1 MLLKSELNNKHMQV
15 DTIIVGQGLCGTFL
29 SWNLINAGQQ
39 VLVVDQ
45 SLPNTATKV
54 ASGVINPVTGR
65 RIVRTWEIELFM
77 PFAVDAYTQ
86 LGELIGTQLI
96 SQCNILDFH
105 ATPQNKI
112 AFAERLA
119 KETDYLSVPDEK
131 KWEPYFQLLFG
142 VGEINP
148 CWLIQLQEMLA
159 GWKSK
164 LILQNALAE
173 EVFKLEDCTISQ
185 NNIEWKGIKANRLI
199 FCEGAGGT
207 TNPYFKLLPYA
218 SNKGEALLV
227 SIPDLPRN
235 NIYKQGISVVP
246 WKDQLFWVGS
256 TYEWTYDH
264 LNPTKAFL
272 DKTTQQLKSWLKL
285 DFEIV
290 DHIASERPAN
300 VERRPF
306 VGFHPI
312 LEHIGVF
319 NGTGTKGCSLAPYFA
334 HQLTQ
339 HIIKGDPIHPLADVQ
354 RFKNILSR

>member
-1 MLLKSELNNKHMQV
+1 MQV
-15 DTIIVGQGLCGTFL
+15 DTIIIGQGLCGTML
-29 SWNLINAGQQ
+29 SWNLLKAGKQ
-39 VLVVDQ
+39 VLVIDD
-45 SLPNTATKV
+45 SIPNSATKV

-86 LGELIGTQLI
+86 LGNELNSPLI

-112 AFAERLA
+112 AFTERLA
-119 KETDYLSVPDEK
+119 KETEYLRVPNEQ
-131 KWEPYFQLLFG
+131 KWDPYFHLLFG
-142 VGEINP
+142 VGEIHP

-159 GWKSK
+159 GWRKT
-164 LILQNALAE
+164 LIAQNTLVE
-173 EVFKLEDCTISQ
+173 EVFKLEDCAISH
-185 NNIEWKGIKANRLI
+185 NSIEWKGIKAKQLI
-199 FCEGAGGT
+199 FCEGAEGT
-207 TNPYFKLLPYA
+207 NNPFFQLLPYA
-218 SNKGEALLV
+218 TNKGEALLV

-235 NIYKQGISVVP
+235 NIYKQGISMVP
-246 WKDQLFWVGS
+246 WKDNLFWVGS
-256 TYEWTYDH
+256 TYEWTYEN

-272 DKTTQQLKSWLKL
+272 DKTTQQLKNWLKL
-285 DFEIV
+285 DYKIV

-312 LEHIGVF
+312 QKNIGVF
-319 NGTGTKGCSLAPYFA
+319 NGMGTKGCSLAPYFA
-334 HQLTQ
+334 HQLTRHMLQ
-339 HIIKGDPIHPLADVQ
+339 GEPIHPLADVQ

>member
-1 MLLKSELNNKHMQV
+1 MQV
-15 DTIIVGQGLCGTFL
+15 DTIIIGQGLCGTML
-29 SWNLINAGQQ
+29 SWNLMKAGQE
-39 VLVVDQ
+39 VLVIDE
-45 SLPNTATKV
+45 SISNSATKV

-86 LGELIGTQLI
+86 LGKELNTPLI

-112 AFAERLA
+112 AFADRLI
-119 KETDYLSVPDEK
+119 KETEYLSVVDEQ
-131 KWEPYFQLLFG
+131 KWAPYFQLLFG
-142 VGEINP
+142 VGEIHP
-148 CWLIQLQEMLA
+148 CWLIQLQEMLTA
-159 GWKSK
+159 FRKK
-164 LILQNALAE
+164 LIEQNALKE
-173 EVFKLEDCTISQ
+173 EKFHWADCSIQ
-185 NNIEWKGIKANRLI
+185 PNGIEWKGIKANHII
-199 FCEGAGGT
+199 FCEGTGGLK
-207 TNPYFKLLPYA
+207 NPYFELLPYA
-218 SNKGEALLV
+218 SNKGEALIV
-227 SIPDLPRN
+227 SIPGLPRN

-246 WKDQLFWVGS
+246 WKEDLFWIGS
-256 TYEWTYDH
+256 TYEWEYEH
-264 LNPTKAFL
+264 LHPTQAFL
-272 DKTTQQLKSWLKL
+272 DKTTQQLTNWLKL
-285 DFEIV
+285 PFEII

-312 LEHIGVF
+312 HKNLGIL

-339 HIIKGDPIHPLADVQ
+339 HIIHSEPIHPLADVQ